1 MEIEKLSGENAG
13 DRSWDAPGLDEL
25 QVGFE
30 RIPLVMAHNYSFKP
44 FQLQLAR
51 TRSKQEE
58 DIVAPFKRHDDVEQ
72 REALVRQLEEKE
84 RRIQTLEEQMQRL
97 TLALSL
103 RNQLES
109 AASPAAP
116 RAEDI
121 EQGLARLPKHSKK

>member
-30 RIPLVMAHNYSFKP
+30 RIPFMAHNPFKH

-97 TLALSL
+97 TLALTL

-121 EQGLARLPKHSKK
+121 GQGLARLPKHSKK